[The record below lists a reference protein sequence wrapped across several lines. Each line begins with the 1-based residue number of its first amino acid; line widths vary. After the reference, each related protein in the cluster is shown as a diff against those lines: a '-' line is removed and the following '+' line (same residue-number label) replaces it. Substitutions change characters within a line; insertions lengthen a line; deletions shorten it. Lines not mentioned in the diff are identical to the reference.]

1 MEIIIIALVIITIL
15 GVIGTKTS
23 KQTTSS
29 KPRVGEYTY
38 AKKEHIITQHELA
51 FYQALHEAVSGC
63 IIIPQA
69 HLSIFLNHKVR
80 GQNWSRAFSRINGKS
95 VDFLICTNDMRPL
108 LAIELDDITHSRPDR
123 QQRDAFVNTVITN
136 AHIPLLRF
144 TASGWNTDTIKQ
156 QVTQALHASVFE
168 R

>member
-1 MEIIIIALVIITIL
+1 MEIIIIALVIIAIL
-15 GVIGTKTS
+15 GMIGTKTS
-23 KQTTSS
+23 KQNTFS
-29 KPRVGEYTY
+29 KSKTGEYTY
-38 AKKEHIITQHELA
+38 AKKERIITQHELA

-69 HLSIFLNHKVR
+69 HLSMFLNHKIQ

-108 LAIELDDITHSRPDR
+108 LAIELDDTTHNRPDR
-123 QQRDAFVNTVITN
+123 QQRDAFVNTIITT

-144 TASGWNTDTIKQ
+144 AASGWNIGTIKQ
-156 QVTQALHASVFE
+156 QVTQALHASVFKK
-168 R
+168 

>member
-1 MEIIIIALVIITIL
+1 MEIN
-15 GVIGTKTS
+15 
-23 KQTTSS
+23 
-29 KPRVGEYTY
+29 
-38 AKKEHIITQHELA
+38 ELA
-51 FYQALHEAVSGC
+51 FYQTLHEVVSGC

-108 LAIELDDITHSRPDR
+108 LAIELDDITHNRPDR
-123 QQRDAFVNTVITN
+123 QQRDAFVNTVITS

-156 QVTQALHASVFE
+156 QVAQALHASVFE
-168 R
+168 K

>member
-1 MEIIIIALVIITIL
+1 MEIIIIALVIIAIL
-15 GVIGTKTS
+15 GMIGTKTS
-23 KQTTSS
+23 KQNAFS
-29 KPRVGEYTY
+29 KSKTGEYTY
-38 AKKEHIITQHELA
+38 AKKERIITQHELA

-69 HLSIFLNHKVR
+69 HLSMFLNHKIH

-108 LAIELDDITHSRPDR
+108 LAIELDDTTHNRPDR
-123 QQRDAFVNTVITN
+123 QQRDAFVNTIITA

-156 QVTQALHASVFE
+156 QVTQALHASVFKK
-168 R
+168 

>member
-1 MEIIIIALVIITIL
+1 MEIIIIALVIIAIL
-15 GVIGTKTS
+15 GMIGTKTS
-23 KQTTSS
+23 KQNAFS
-29 KPRVGEYTY
+29 KSKTGEYAY
-38 AKKEHIITQHELA
+38 IKKERIITQHELA

-69 HLSIFLNHKVR
+69 HLSMFLNHKIQ

-108 LAIELDDITHSRPDR
+108 LAIELDDITHNRPDR
-123 QQRDAFVNTVITN
+123 QQRDAFVNTVITT

-144 TASGWNTDTIKQ
+144 AASGWNTGTIKQ
-156 QVTQALHASVFE
+156 QVAHALHTSVFE
-168 R
+168 K

>member
-1 MEIIIIALVIITIL
+1 MEISIIILIIIVVF
-15 GVIGTKTS
+15 GIIGAKTNRR
-23 KQTTSS
+23 TTFS
-29 KPRVGEYTY
+29 KPKTGEYAYT
-38 AKKEHIITQHELA
+38 KKERIITQYELA
-51 FYQALHEAVSGC
+51 FYQTLHEVVSGC

-108 LAIELDDITHSRPDR
+108 LAIELDDITHNRPDR
-123 QQRDAFVNTVITN
+123 QQRDAFVNTVITS

-156 QVTQALHASVFE
+156 QVAQALHASVFE
-168 R
+168 K

>member
-1 MEIIIIALVIITIL
+1 MEIIIIALVIIAIL
-15 GVIGTKTS
+15 GMIGTKTS
-23 KQTTSS
+23 KQNAFS
-29 KPRVGEYTY
+29 KSKTGEYTY
-38 AKKEHIITQHELA
+38 IKKERIITQHELA

-69 HLSIFLNHKVR
+69 HLSMFLNHKIH

-108 LAIELDDITHSRPDR
+108 LAIELDDTTHNRPDR
-123 QQRDAFVNTVITN
+123 QQRDAFVNTVITT

-144 TASGWNTDTIKQ
+144 AASGWNTDTIKQ
-156 QVTQALHASVFE
+156 QVTHALHTSVFE
-168 R
+168 K